1 MRVCKYVK
9 KDFFAVIFSIII
21 LFALINISGCNTI
34 SEQPDEVENYP
45 PNIISEPLKIAYVG
59 EEYTYNV
66 EAYDV
71 EGDILNYSLTIK
83 PQGMAIDSSDGSI
96 SWTPLLS
103 QLGENNV
110 EVKVSDN
117 NLFETQS
124 FEITVYKNDEEEEVT
139 QLSFNPLLQDV
150 PINSEVEIEIR
161 VENVFHLKGASISL
175 NFDADKLQYGSS
187 TDNNFIPNATL
198 MEQTIDNV
206 SGKLTLDIAGL
217 GIDSYVS
224 GSGTLL
230 TVTLNPIASGTA
242 TLTFDASELR
252 DNENNSIDHIAG
264 SDCKININ

>member
-1 MRVCKYVK
+1 MRVCKHLK
-9 KDFFAVIFSIII
+9 KDFFAIIFFVFIF
-21 LFALINISGCNTI
+21 FALINISGCNFI
-34 SEQPDEVENYP
+34 SEQPNEEENYP
-45 PNIISEPLKIAYVG
+45 PNIISEPSQVAYVG

-71 EGDILNYSLTIK
+71 EGDVLIYSLNMK
-83 PQGMAIDSSDGSI
+83 PQGMEIDSSNGSI
-96 SWTPLLS
+96 SWTPLLN

-139 QLSFNPLLQDV
+139 QVSFNPLLQDV
-150 PINSEVEIEIR
+150 LINSKFEIEIR

-175 NFDADKLQYGSS
+175 NFNADKLQYDSS
-187 TDNNFIPNATL
+187 TENNFIPNATL

-206 SGKLTLDIAGL
+206 SGMVTLDIAGL

-230 TVTLNPIASGTA
+230 TVTFNPITSGIA
-242 TLTFDASELR
+242 TITFDANELR
-252 DNENNSIDHIAG
+252 DNENNSIDHITG
-264 SDCKININ
+264 SDCEININ

>member
-1 MRVCKYVK
+1 MRVYKFVK
-9 KDFFAVIFSIII
+9 KNFFKVTFSIVI
-21 LFALINISGCNTI
+21 LLALTNIFGCNFI
-34 SEQPDEVENYP
+34 SEQPNEVENHP

-66 EAYDV
+66 DAYDV
-71 EGDILNYSLTIK
+71 EGDVLIYSLNIK
-83 PQGMAIDSSDGSI
+83 PQGMEIDSSNGSI
-96 SWTPLLS
+96 SWTPLLN

-124 FEITVYKNDEEEEVT
+124 FEITVYKNDEEEELT

-150 PINSEVEIEIR
+150 PINSKVEIEIR
-161 VENVFHLKGASISL
+161 VENVFHLKGASIGL
-175 NFDADKLQYGSS
+175 NFNADKLQYDSS

-206 SGKLTLDIAGL
+206 SGKVTLDIAGL
-217 GIDSYVS
+217 GIDSYTS

-230 TVTLNPIASGTA
+230 TVTFNPIASGKT
-242 TLTFDASELR
+242 TITFDASELR
-252 DNENNSIDHIAG
+252 DNENNSIDHITG
-264 SDCKININ
+264 SDCEININ

>member
-1 MRVCKYVK
+1 MRVCKHVK

-21 LFALINISGCNTI
+21 LFALINISGCNII

-45 PNIISEPLKIAYVG
+45 PNIISEPLQVAYVG

-66 EAYDV
+66 DAFDV
-71 EGDILNYSLTIK
+71 EGDVLIYSLNIK
-83 PQGMAIDSSDGSI
+83 PQGMEIDSSNGSI
-96 SWTPLLS
+96 SWTPLLN

-117 NLFETQS
+117 NLFEIQS
-124 FEITVYKNDEEEEVT
+124 FEITVYKNDEEGGVT

-150 PINSEVEIEIR
+150 PINSKVEIEIR

-175 NFDADKLQYGSS
+175 NFNADKLQYNSS

-206 SGKLTLDIAGL
+206 SGMVTLDIAGL
-217 GIDSYVS
+217 GIDSYIS
-224 GSGTLL
+224 GSGILL
-230 TVTLNPIASGTA
+230 TVTFNPIASGET
-242 TLTFDASELR
+242 TITFNASELR
-252 DNENNSIDHIAG
+252 DDENNSIAHITAG
-264 SDCKININ
+264 GCEININ